1 MPVVEDIDK
10 VVRLR
15 DLHNWLDH
23 FDIHFCNR
31 QNQGIV
37 QSGSQKKVV
46 KTIDT
51 EKFFPVHTERPD
63 LFEKLSKKTQ
73 IMEIDKPYGI

>member
-1 MPVVEDIDK
+1 M
-10 VVRLR
+10 
-15 DLHNWLDH
+15 
-23 FDIHFCNR
+23 
-31 QNQGIV
+31 